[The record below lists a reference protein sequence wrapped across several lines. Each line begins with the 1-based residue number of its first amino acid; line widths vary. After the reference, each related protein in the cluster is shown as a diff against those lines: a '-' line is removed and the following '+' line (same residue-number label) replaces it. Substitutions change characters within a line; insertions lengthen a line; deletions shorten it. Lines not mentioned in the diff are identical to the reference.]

1 MPAPLKRYFCILML
15 KISYIIPYDIII
27 FNVQSCFCSRK
38 SKQLKYIERSS
49 ELEIKEST
57 SLESG
62 CMADLIQ
69 KMT

>member
-1 MPAPLKRYFCILML
+1 ML

-27 FNVQSCFCSRK
+27 FNVQSYFCSRK
-38 SKQLKYIERSS
+38 SKQLKYIERPS

-69 KMT
+69 NKVDELLSL

>member
-1 MPAPLKRYFCILML
+1 ML

-38 SKQLKYIERSS
+38 SKQLKYIEHPS
-49 ELEIKEST
+49 EPEIKEST

-69 KMT
+69 NKVDELLSL